1 MKKQNPGTGQG
12 FTGAKKGTGNP
23 FLPSLAAPVKAYWL
37 SFCKRRR
44 LFQLRRLH
52 RHYYAQAVR
61 REWDHMASAK
71 VDAITFLLE
80 SEGEEVGS

>member
-1 MKKQNPGTGQG
+1 MHKRNAPNRSQG
-12 FTGAKKGTGNP
+12 REEKMQATSSFAHCI
-23 FLPSLAAPVKAYWL
+23 APVKAYWL
-37 SFCKRRR
+37 SFNKRRR

-61 REWDHMASAK
+61 REWDRMASAK

-80 SEGEEVGS
+80 AEGEEVTA